1 MSMRVIGGG
10 AGGSGKDGGGAS
22 RPSPLRPHAV
32 PHAPLRR
39 ETPREAARH
48 VSDLPPL
55 PEKIYFRIGEV
66 SQLVGVAQ
74 HVLRYWEQEFRSIR
88 PTKSQSG
95 QRVYARRDVELLRRI
110 RELLYDQGFTIAG
123 AKKALRAKGVEPHEE
138 GDPVVVA
145 GTRARETLVELRQQ
159 VEAFLRE
166 LGG

>member
-1 MSMRVIGGG
+1 MTMRVIGGG
-10 AGGSGKDGGGAS
+10 AGGSGKDGGAS
-22 RPSPLRPHAV
+22 RPAPLRPI
-32 PHAPLRR
+32 APPSALRR
-39 ETPREAARH
+39 ETPREVARH
-48 VSDLPPL
+48 VSELPPL

-66 SQLVGVAQ
+66 SSLVGVAQ

-95 QRVYARRDVELLRRI
+95 QRVYTRRDVEHLRRI

-123 AKKALRAKGVEPHEE
+123 AKKALRAKGAEPHDD

-145 GTRARETLVELRQQ
+145 GTRAREALVELRHQ